1 MSKKK
6 KTVIDAVVS
15 HVVEAS
21 NVPTLITGYQYGDN
35 GQFIGEYRFEKNR
48 DKEEIHCPPCTTLQ
62 PPPTNLP
69 VDEEAYFD
77 GKQWQVRRLSL
88 SWLPD
93 RELPDLELPQ
103 PEEKAHDD

>member
-6 KTVIDAVVS
+6 KTVINVVS
-15 HVVEAS
+15 KNTMPAMV
-21 NVPTLITGYQYGDN
+21 TGYQYGDD

-48 DKEEIHCPPCTTLQ
+48 DKEGIHCPPCTTLQ
-62 PPPTNLP
+62 PPPIELP

-77 GKQWQVRRLSL
+77 GQQWQVRRLAL

-93 RELPDLELPQ
+93 RELPV
-103 PEEKAHDD
+103 EEEVTHDD